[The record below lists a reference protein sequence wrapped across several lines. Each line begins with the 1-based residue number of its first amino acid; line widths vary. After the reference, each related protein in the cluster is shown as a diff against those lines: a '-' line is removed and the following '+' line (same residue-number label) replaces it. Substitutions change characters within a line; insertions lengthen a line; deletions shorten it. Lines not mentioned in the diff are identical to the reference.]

1 MAAVAAG
8 QVTRARAFMKRVY
21 DLDRDSKFVVIKER
35 GTLEDVV
42 IPGPRTVVLD
52 VDMGSA
58 PLKGVRRII
67 WESQH
72 VAGLVSRH
80 EASVYLTFSHF
91 LPPGVTC
98 PVRIV
103 GVSNMAPFSREA
115 IDSDDL
121 GGRLRLRLLRRLIVN
136 SARRAS
142 HVIALSGACRDALVG
157 SGVDGRRILVLSNGC
172 DDFLEDLSGTTA
184 AETVAA
190 PHKPY
195 VLCVSHFYPYKNFEV
210 LIEGFALL
218 DATLRERYELVIVGA
233 PMIRKYHQRIT
244 RRVAELAGHCRIII
258 LPGRDSI
265 RLPIPGRELPQ
276 CPARGNECGA
286 PDGRGEPRSD
296 AGVCWRRGA
305 VLRSALPA
313 GAGALSR
320 QLARGRVAEGT
331 ARTTGRGARGSLSL
345 GRPRSRRRRGLQ
357 RGVLRGRPTD
367 VKPNCHGTVV
377 VCSCRRFRRHCPRW
391 PATTQE
397 DSGHVR

>member
-258 LPGRDSI
+258 LPGV
-265 RLPIPGRELPQ
+265 PHTELPGLYRCATAFAFPSLVEN
-276 CPARGNECGA
+276 CPNALLEAMSAGLPMVVVSRDPMPEFAGDAALFFDPHSPQELARCLGNLLE
-286 PDGRGEPRSD
+286 DESLRERLGRLAVER
-296 AGVCWRRGA
+296 AGRYRWDDLVRGA
-305 VLRSALPA
+305 VGAYSEACSA
-313 GAGALSR
+313 
-320 QLARGRVAEGT
+320 V
-331 ARTTGRGARGSLSL
+331 
-345 GRPRSRRRRGLQ
+345 
-357 RGVLRGRPTD
+357 GRPT
-367 VKPNCHGTVV
+367 
-377 VCSCRRFRRHCPRW
+377 
-391 PATTQE
+391 
-397 DSGHVR
+397 